1 MSGSMI
7 DGMDDQQLDKAT
19 QEARENISREIAQ
32 TIPLIGERTPLQSLV
47 RDFSDSV
54 MFQNQIKVS
63 RPFLYR
69 FARSFRF
76 LEKVTQ
82 PL

>member
-19 QEARENISREIAQ
+19 QEARDKISREIAQ
-32 TIPLIGERTPLQSLV
+32 TIPLIGEKTQLQSLV
-47 RDFSDSV
+47 NDFSDSE

-63 RPFLYR
+63 WLF
-69 FARSFRF
+69 FCCIAR
-76 LEKVTQ
+76 
-82 PL
+82 